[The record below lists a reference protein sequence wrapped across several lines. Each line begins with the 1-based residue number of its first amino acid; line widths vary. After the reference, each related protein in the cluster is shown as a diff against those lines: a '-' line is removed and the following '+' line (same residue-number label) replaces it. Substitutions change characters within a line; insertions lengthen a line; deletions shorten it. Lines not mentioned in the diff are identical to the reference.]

1 MELDGNAVETPPPPL
16 TMEGGEPNDE
26 DVPDPPPLA
35 GPRLFVGPFAAAL
48 ADWTFPKALVPD
60 PASAAA
66 DIATVAVPAARP
78 TPTDAKSPPVIAV
91 VPPRIAE
98 ANLGDIQQTARNIT
112 AAAARSKP
120 VRAGSAEFPIPKATW
135 AHPCESVI
143 PAPTS
148 R

>member
-1 MELDGNAVETPPPPL
+1 MELDGNAAEAPPPPL
-16 TMEGGEPNDE
+16 PMGGGEPNAE
-26 DVPDPPPLA
+26 DMPDPPPLV
-35 GPRLFVGPFAAAL
+35 GPWPFAGPFAAAL

-120 VRAGSAEFPIPKATW
+120 VLDGSGEVLIELAIAP
-135 AHPCESVI
+135 HPWDRVI
-143 PAPTS
+143 PAPT
-148 R
+148 RR